1 MLRALVLIASLLA
14 AGCATIEP
22 QGPATELFH
31 DELFAAPSVPITA
44 DDVFALSPAMKRF
57 VDVDMDYDRHVK
69 GAAKALVAALYAEDE
84 LKLVYDASRTRTAAQ
99 TFDARAGNCLSLVI
113 MTAAIARYLDVPVRF
128 QSVASDRFWSRVGG
142 MYFASSHINV
152 TLNPN
157 QFGRYVIDERLTPIT
172 VDFLPADD
180 LLGQRVRA
188 VDEKTVIAMYM
199 NNRAAEALAA
209 GGIDDAYWWSRA
221 AIVEDPDFRSSYNTL
236 GVVYHQHGNLAQAE
250 RALRRALTLE
260 PHNTLVMS
268 NLALT
273 YDDEG
278 RHDLGKPLADRVAR
292 LEPEQP
298 FFHFNL
304 GMAAMRDHDYATA
317 KAMFEKEARRDP
329 YYHETQFWLA
339 IACLYLGERA
349 EASEHLAIALQ
360 NSMTR
365 GQHALYAA
373 KLDRLNASRIR

>member
-1 MLRALVLIASLLA
+1 MFRVLVLIASLLV
-14 AGCATIEP
+14 AGCATVEP
-22 QGPATELFH
+22 QGSVSELFH
-31 DELFAAPSVPITA
+31 DELFAAPAVPITA

-69 GAAKALVAALYAEDE
+69 GAAKALVDALYAEDE

-113 MTAAIARYLDVPVRF
+113 MTASIARYLGVPVRF

-142 MYFASSHINV
+142 MYFASSHINI

-157 QFGRYVIDERLTPIT
+157 QFGRYVVDERLAPIT
-172 VDFLPADD
+172 VDFLPADE

-188 VDEKTVIAMYM
+188 IDEKTVIAMYM

-209 GGIDDAYWWSRA
+209 GAIDDAYWWSRA
-221 AIVEDPDFRSSYNTL
+221 AIVQDPDFRSSYNTL

-250 RALRRALTLE
+250 RALHRALALE
-260 PHNTLVMS
+260 PYNTLVMS

-278 RHDLGKPLADRVAR
+278 RHDLGKQLADRVAR
-292 LEPEQP
+292 LEPDQP

-304 GMAAMRDHDYATA
+304 GMAAMRNHDYATA
-317 KAMFEKEARRDP
+317 KVMFEKEARRDP

-339 IACLYLGERA
+339 IACLYLGERT

-373 KLDRLNASRIR
+373 KLDRLNATRIR